1 MSAGCVGWVGGSEES
16 GLVFRLLLPT
26 VNYWYDMEYDLRYSY
41 FQLLESLTKAS
52 GLEQEAR

>member
-1 MSAGCVGWVGGSEES
+1 MSAGCVGWVEGSEKS
-16 GLVFRLLLPT
+16 GLVLRLLLPT

-41 FQLLESLTKAS
+41 FQLLDSLTKAS